1 MPTATTEN
9 GQRKVPVTG
18 LMFFCKG
25 LLRRERSAASGFTVI
40 EVLVAMSI
48 FAVAVLGLAI
58 GATTVMQ
65 ANQTGLYTTI
75 ATNLAQDK
83 LEELKAK
90 TAASIDTTGSP
101 QNNIAVSGVPATF
114 NRSWAV
120 TSGSPAAGVKR
131 IDVTVTWTD
140 HTSHTV
146 TVSSAVRE

>member
-1 MPTATTEN
+1 M
-9 GQRKVPVTG
+9 G

-25 LLRRERSAASGFTVI
+25 FLRTERSGASGFTLI

-48 FAVAVLGLAI
+48 FAIAVLGLAI

-65 ANQTGLYTTI
+65 ANQTGLYTTV

-90 TAASIDTTGSP
+90 TAANINTTGSP
-101 QNNIAVSGVPATF
+101 ENNITVSGVPAKF

-120 TSGSPAAGVKR
+120 TSGSPTAGVKR

-140 HTSHTV
+140 HTSHTM
-146 TVSSAVRE
+146 TVSSAVKE

>member
-1 MPTATTEN
+1 MDF
-9 GQRKVPVTG
+9 RKKV
-18 LMFFCKG
+18 LMDKKG
-25 LLRRERSAASGFTVI
+25 GSSGFTLI

-48 FAVAVLGLAI
+48 FAIAVLGLAV
-58 GATTVMQ
+58 GATTVMR

-90 TAASIDTTGSP
+90 TAANIDTTGSP
-101 QNNIAVSGVPATF
+101 ENNIPVSGVPAKF

-131 IDVTVTWTD
+131 IDITVTWTD
-140 HTSHTV
+140 HTNHTV
-146 TVSSAVRE
+146 TVSSAVKE

>member
-1 MPTATTEN
+1 MFS
-9 GQRKVPVTG
+9 RKS
-18 LMFFCKG
+18 CSK
-25 LLRRERSAASGFTVI
+25 RQKNAANGFTLI

-48 FAVAVLGLAI
+48 FAIAVLGLAI

-90 TAASIDTTGSP
+90 TAANINTTGSP
-101 QNNIAVSGVPATF
+101 ENNITVSGVPAKF

-131 IDVTVTWTD
+131 IDITVTWTD

-146 TVSSAVRE
+146 TVSSAVKE

>member
-1 MPTATTEN
+1 MFS
-9 GQRKVPVTG
+9 RKS
-18 LMFFCKG
+18 CSK
-25 LLRRERSAASGFTVI
+25 RQKNAANGFTLI

-48 FAVAVLGLAI
+48 FAIAVLGLAI

-90 TAASIDTTGSP
+90 TAANINTTGSP
-101 QNNIAVSGVPATF
+101 ENNITVSGVPAKF

-131 IDVTVTWTD
+131 IDITVTWTD
-140 HTSHTV
+140 HNSHTV